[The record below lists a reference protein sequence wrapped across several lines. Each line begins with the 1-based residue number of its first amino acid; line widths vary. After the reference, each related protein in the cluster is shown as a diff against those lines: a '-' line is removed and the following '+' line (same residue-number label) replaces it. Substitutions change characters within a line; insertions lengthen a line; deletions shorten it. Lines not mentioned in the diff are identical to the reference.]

1 MEKFIPINKKTKK
14 EQKEYH
20 ARQRR
25 TWSMDPVTRTVPN
38 GKGYNR
44 NKQKQEDRRSGR
56 LSQNYRDDCHSI
68 FLFARSNEPSSRA
81 CTDIWRLPRSVE
93 ICLQI
98 STDCHLLC
106 L

>member
-56 LSQNYRDDCHSI
+56 LSQNYRDDCRS
-68 FLFARSNEPSSRA
+68 FLFYFVTYYVCDS
-81 CTDIWRLPRSVE
+81 CYTDKE
-93 ICLQI
+93 I
-98 STDCHLLC
+98 
-106 L
+106 